1 MEKKE
6 TNHQAKLHPRNPHR
20 GRYDFQALQAACP
33 PLEKY
38 VLLTPNGQRSIDF
51 GNAAAV
57 LALNTALLKLH
68 YELDTWSIP
77 AGYLCPPIP
86 GRADYIH
93 HVADLLGSNNRGKVP
108 QGPKVTCLDI
118 GTGASL
124 IYPIIGIRAYGWA
137 FRATDIDER
146 ALASAQKIQAT
157 NTFLQEGLKI
167 KKQPN
172 PQHFFQG
179 VIAGE
184 DYIDLVVCNPPF
196 YESAA
201 QANRAST
208 RKQRNLKQKAD
219 PRHRNFGG
227 QAHELWYPGG
237 ERTFISQMIQ
247 ESTAYAK
254 NVYWF
259 TSLVSR
265 EDHLPK
271 LNKALE
277 KVQPTEVRTID
288 MGQGN
293 KRSRILAWT
302 FLSHKQQKA
311 WARYRWA

>member
-1 MEKKE
+1 LEKKE
-6 TNHQAKLHPRNPHR
+6 TNPQPELHPRNPHR
-20 GRYDFQALQAACP
+20 GQYDFQALQATYP

-51 GNAAAV
+51 GDPAAV

-68 YELDTWSIP
+68 YKLTTWSIP

-93 HVADLLGSNNRGKVP
+93 HVADLLGSKNAGKIP
-108 QGPKVTCLDI
+108 RGPKITCLDI

-137 FRATDIDER
+137 FWATDIDEQ
-146 ALASAQKIQAT
+146 ALASAQKIQAA
-157 NTFLQEGLKI
+157 NAFLQERLKI
-167 KKQPN
+167 KKQHNSP
-172 PQHFFQG
+172 HFFQG
-179 VIAGE
+179 VIAEE

-208 RKQRNLKQKAD
+208 RKQRNLKQKTD
-219 PRHRNFGG
+219 PKRRNFGG

-237 ERTFISQMIQ
+237 ERAFISQMIQ
-247 ESTAYAK
+247 ESTTYAK
-254 NVYWF
+254 NVCWF

-271 LNKALE
+271 LNKELE
-277 KVQPTEVRTID
+277 KVRPTEVRTID

-302 FLSHKQQKA
+302 FLSDKQQKA
-311 WARYRWA
+311 WAKYRWA